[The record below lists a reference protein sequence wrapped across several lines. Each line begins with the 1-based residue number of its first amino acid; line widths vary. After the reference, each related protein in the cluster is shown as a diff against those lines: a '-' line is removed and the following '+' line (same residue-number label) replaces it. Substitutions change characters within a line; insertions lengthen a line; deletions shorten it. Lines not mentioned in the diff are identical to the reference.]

1 MTDKNILIKA
11 EYLCVDNFLTDFLQT
26 QVLKSAFETGLID
39 LLQTQE
45 EISFASLCS
54 SLRIDAEGA
63 KLIIDLLSQNQVL
76 HQSKQ
81 KISLTEGFNHAL
93 HFRDLL
99 EAKIEFANLLVPDVM
114 NNLKDYIQDMD
125 SFMQQSDIFDLF
137 SYHRAYESTE
147 ENLEITRKWM
157 KYTTVLTRYEAGVFL
172 ENYNVSKY
180 STAMDIGGNSGE
192 FMSQMCSSHS
202 ELRGT
207 VVDLP
212 VVCDIGQ
219 NHLAGRASSER
230 VQFHKADALQHEL
243 PTGFDLVTFKS
254 ILHDWPDEAVDT
266 YIAKAYDSLAL
277 NGDIV
282 IFERINSDAQ
292 TPVPV
297 FGNLPVFIFMRF
309 YRQADLYYHLLEKY
323 GFSDIKTI
331 NIDLEMPFV
340 IISAKKK

>member
-1 MTDKNILIKA
+1 MANNNMLTKA
-11 EYLCVDNFLTDFLQT
+11 QYLCVDNFLTDFLQT
-26 QVLKSAFETGLID
+26 QILKSAFETGLID
-39 LLQTQE
+39 LLQTE
-45 EISFASLCS
+45 GELSFESLCR
-54 SLRIDAEGA
+54 SLRIDAEGG
-63 KLIIDLLSQNQVL
+63 KLIIDLLLQNQVL
-76 HQSKQ
+76 QQSKQ
-81 KISLTEGFNHAL
+81 NISFTDDFKQAL
-93 HFRDLL
+93 NFRDLL

-137 SYHRAYESTE
+137 SYHRAYESTK
-147 ENLEITRKWM
+147 ENLQITRKWM

-172 ENYNVSKY
+172 ENFNLSEYK
-180 STAMDIGGNSGE
+180 TAMDIGGNSGE

-202 ELRGT
+202 GLRGT

-219 NHLAGRASSER
+219 KHIAGRASSER

-243 PTGFDLVTFKS
+243 PTDFDLVTFKS

-266 YIAKAYDSLAL
+266 YISKAYDSLAL

-309 YRQADLYYHLLEKY
+309 YRQADLYYRLLEKY

-331 NIDLEMPFV
+331 SIDLEMPFV